1 MSDTVLW
8 ILFVAG
14 LILLYIAWRF
24 DYRRVESFINLGG
37 GVGGVSLAAL
47 TTQALDSAPT
57 TSEVKMHYKKLLL
70 FANDDI
76 RKQGVQGLRILA
88 DFRDRVYGKRDFRD
102 NLTVEDFLANWPTWM
117 PPLDTSIEEPIPDS
131 AVAVTAE
138 SQMLAYL
145 QKNFPQESMVDEQT
159 GSTIRNLVED
169 FGYRF
174 VFKQGSETV
183 QLGPDFLKQPLLK
196 NWTNPAARA

>member
-1 MSDTVLW
+1 
-8 ILFVAG
+8 
-14 LILLYIAWRF
+14 
-24 DYRRVESFINLGG
+24 
-37 GVGGVSLAAL
+37 
-47 TTQALDSAPT
+47 
-57 TSEVKMHYKKLLL
+57 
-70 FANDDI
+70 
-76 RKQGVQGLRILA
+76 
-88 DFRDRVYGKRDFRD
+88 
-102 NLTVEDFLANWPTWM
+102 M